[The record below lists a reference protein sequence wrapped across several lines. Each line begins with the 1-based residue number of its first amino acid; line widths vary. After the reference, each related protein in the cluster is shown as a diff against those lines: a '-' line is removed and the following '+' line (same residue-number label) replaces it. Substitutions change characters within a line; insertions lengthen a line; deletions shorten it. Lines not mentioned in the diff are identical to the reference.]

1 MTLRTS
7 LSLGIGITILLIG
20 CTKAPLPQEGLWQGT
35 VTLVE
40 NKQVSFQMML
50 KLQREASSGYF
61 LVGDEQTPIP
71 EVYQRGD
78 SVLLEIS
85 EYGAAVRGVWD
96 GEKLK
101 GSFLRFR
108 TDTLAFPVEA
118 TPLSPAASTAKR
130 EPTTDVPLVGK
141 FQVYFQQSGGTDS
154 STIATFWVKN
164 DSIYG
169 TFIAQDGDYGLMVGK
184 QVGDLLQVNRFTG
197 WQANVLD
204 MKRENGVWTGKYYAR
219 KNPPVSFRLEPRV
232 ALPKEHPGAR
242 LTRMKDPRKPF
253 VFSGV
258 TITGDT
264 LTHLDPRF
272 KGKVLLI
279 DIMGTWCHNC
289 MDASP
294 LLQQLYKEFQ
304 PQGLEIVGLSFELS
318 DDPQTARKNLML
330 YQERFG
336 ITFPLLFCG
345 TTDDPNVDA
354 RLRSQVEEFFAYP
367 TTFFVGRD
375 GRVKKVHVGFKGP
388 GIGEEF
394 QQQVEEYYQVVREL
408 LEKK

>member
-1 MTLRTS
+1 MVRSVVFVIVVGLF
-7 LSLGIGITILLIG
+7 G
-20 CTKAPLPQEGLWQGT
+20 CAKPSVPPEGLWQGT
-35 VTLVE
+35 VTLRE
-40 NKQVSFQMML
+40 EKQVSFQM
-50 KLQREASSGYF
+50 KLTLQGETSSGYF

-96 GEKLK
+96 GESLK
-101 GSFLRFR
+101 GNFLRFR
-108 TDTLAFPVEA
+108 TDTLAFAFEA
-118 TPLSPAASTAKR
+118 TPLLPPSSIAKR

-141 FQVYFQQSGGTDS
+141 FQVYFHRGETTDS
-154 STIATFWVKN
+154 STTATFWVKN

-184 QVGDLLQVNRFTG
+184 QHGDRLQLNRFTG

-204 MKRENGVWTGKYYAR
+204 MERANGVWTGKYYAR
-219 KNPPVSFRLEPRV
+219 KNPPVSFTLEPRV
-232 ALPKEHPGAR
+232 TLPKELPGAR
-242 LTRMKDPRKPF
+242 LTRMKVPRNPF
-253 VFSGV
+253 AFSGV
-258 TITGDT
+258 TIAGDT
-264 LTHLDPRF
+264 VTHLDPRF

-289 MDASP
+289 MDAAP
-294 LLQQLYKEFQ
+294 LLQQLYKEFN
-304 PQGLEIVGLSFELS
+304 PQGLEIIGLSFELS
-318 DDPQTARKNLML
+318 NDYQTARKNLML

-345 TTDDPNVDA
+345 TIDEPNVNE
-354 RLRSQVEEFFAYP
+354 RLHSQVEEFFAYP

-375 GRVKKVHVGFKGP
+375 GRVKKIHVGFKGP

-394 QQQVEEYYQVVREL
+394 QQQVEEYYEVVRDL
-408 LEKK
+408 LKSK

>member
-1 MTLRTS
+1 MIFRTFRFA
-7 LSLGIGITILLIG
+7 GIALILLIIG
-20 CTKAPLPQEGLWQGT
+20 CAKAPLPQGSLWQGT

-50 KLQREASSGYF
+50 HLQGDASSGYF

-118 TPLSPAASTAKR
+118 SPLSPASSAAKR
-130 EPTTDVPLVGK
+130 EPTGEVPPVGK
-141 FQVYFQQSGGTDS
+141 FQVYFHRGETTDS
-154 STIATFWVKN
+154 TTTATFWMKN

-169 TFIAQDGDYGLMVGK
+169 TFIAQDGDYGLMVGR
-184 QVGDLLQVNRFTG
+184 QVGDQLQLNRFTG

-204 MKRENGVWTGKYYAR
+204 MRRVNGVWTGKYYAR
-219 KNPPVSFRLEPRV
+219 KNPPVSFTLEPRV
-232 ALPKEHPGAR
+232 TLPRELPGDR
-242 LTRMKDPRKPF
+242 LTRMRDPRKPF
-253 VFSGV
+253 SFSGV
-258 TITGDT
+258 SIAGDT
-264 LTHLDPRF
+264 VTNLDPRL
-272 KGKVLLI
+272 KGKVILI

-289 MDASP
+289 MDAAP
-294 LLQQLYKEFQ
+294 LLQQLYEEFQ

-318 DDPQTARKNLML
+318 DDLQTARKNLLL

-345 TTDDPNVDA
+345 TTDDPNVQA
-354 RLRSQVEEFFAYP
+354 RLHSQVEEFFAYP

-375 GRVKKVHVGFKGP
+375 GRVKKIHVGFKGP

-394 QQQVEEYYQVVREL
+394 QQQVEEYYKTVREL
-408 LEKK
+408 VGKK